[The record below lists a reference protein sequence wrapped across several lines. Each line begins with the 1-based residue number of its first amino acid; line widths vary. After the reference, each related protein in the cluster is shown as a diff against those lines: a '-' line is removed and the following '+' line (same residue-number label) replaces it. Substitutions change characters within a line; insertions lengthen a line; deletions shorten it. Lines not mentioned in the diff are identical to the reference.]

1 MKIRIQ
7 YENFAKDLTRLSL
20 SDLLTGYEGEFVT
33 EDSLLTA
40 LQVAQNSNVTNVA
53 CETGS
58 NVNAVEQRTK
68 YSSSFNKC
76 QF

>member
-7 YENFAKDLTRLSL
+7 YENFVKDLTLLSL
-20 SDLLTGYEGEFVT
+20 ADLLTGYEGEFVT

-40 LQVAQNSNVTNVA
+40 LQVANVTNVA
-53 CETGS
+53 CETRS